1 MTSPTDM
8 TCQEL
13 VELVTEYFENTLPPA
28 DRARFEAHIGICPP
42 CRNYLAQM
50 EQTIHLSGQLTEEA
64 IAPDVQQELL
74 RTFRNW
80 KPSQ

>member
-13 VELVTEYFENTLPPA
+13 VELVTDYFENTLPAA
-28 DRARFEAHIGICPP
+28 DRERFEAHIEVCGP
-42 CRNYLAQM
+42 CRDYLAQM
-50 EQTIHLSGQLTEEA
+50 QQTIRLTGQLTEEA

-80 KPSQ
+80 KPAR

>member
-1 MTSPTDM
+1 MTSPNDM

-13 VELVTEYFENTLPPA
+13 VELVTEYLENTLPPA
-28 DRARFEAHIGICPP
+28 ERERFEAHIGVCGPSRTYI
-42 CRNYLAQM
+42 AQM
-50 EQTIHLSGQLTEEA
+50 EQTIRLSGKLTEDA

-80 KPSQ
+80 KPAR

>member
-1 MTSPTDM
+1 
-8 TCQEL
+8 
-13 VELVTEYFENTLPPA
+13 
-28 DRARFEAHIGICPP
+28 
-42 CRNYLAQM
+42 M
-50 EQTIHLSGQLTEEA
+50 EQTIRLSGQLTEEA